1 MATFTV
7 RAMARTQQLWAR
19 LFSMEAWDVE
29 LATSW
34 YATSLDGACLAHLSW
49 LWQPLISVL
58 PIGRYPTTT
67 AGGATLLS
75 TTSTWLSLP
84 SSSSPSPLLELFLS
98 STRGNV
104 NSHPQLRALRWFLPL
119 WENCLT
125 LTSRIDYKQTQGI
138 IVQHKGSCN
147 FPKEPHHREESS
159 I

>member
-1 MATFTV
+1 
-7 RAMARTQQLWAR
+7 
-19 LFSMEAWDVE
+19 
-29 LATSW
+29 
-34 YATSLDGACLAHLSW
+34 
-49 LWQPLISVL
+49 
-58 PIGRYPTTT
+58 
-67 AGGATLLS
+67 
-75 TTSTWLSLP
+75 
-84 SSSSPSPLLELFLS
+84 LLELFLS